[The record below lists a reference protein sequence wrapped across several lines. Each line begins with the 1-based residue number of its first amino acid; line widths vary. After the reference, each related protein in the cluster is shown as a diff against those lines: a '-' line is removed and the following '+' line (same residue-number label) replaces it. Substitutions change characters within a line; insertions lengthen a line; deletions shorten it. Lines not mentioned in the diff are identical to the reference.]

1 MHISQVVNKDD
12 SIELYF
18 DGVGHWDDFD
28 LILGLLQQEN
38 DCQILS
44 NEEKIYIRQAKLVW
58 SDIEFELVQDDMLGN
73 FLRSEDPDDIQA
85 LERLATNVINSI
97 IEKLDQKSI

>member
-1 MHISQVVNKDD
+1 M
-12 SIELYF
+12 
-18 DGVGHWDDFD
+18 
-28 LILGLLQQEN
+28 ILGLLQQEN

-44 NEEKIYIRQAKLVW
+44 NEEKIYIRQAKLIW
-58 SDIEFELVQDDMLGN
+58 SEIEFELIQDDMLGN
-73 FLRSEDPDDIQA
+73 FLRSENPDDIQA

>member
-1 MHISQVVNKDD
+1 
-12 SIELYF
+12 L
-18 DGVGHWDDFD
+18 DDFD

-44 NEEKIYIRQAKLVW
+44 NEEKIYIRQAKLIW
-58 SDIEFELVQDDMLGN
+58 SDIEFELIQDDMLGN
-73 FLRSEDPDDIQA
+73 FLRSENPDDIQA

>member
-1 MHISQVVNKDD
+1 M
-12 SIELYF
+12 
-18 DGVGHWDDFD
+18 DDFD

-44 NEEKIYIRQAKLVW
+44 NEEKIYIRQAKLIW
-58 SDIEFELVQDDMLGN
+58 SDIEFELIQDDMLGN
-73 FLRSEDPDDIQA
+73 FLRSENPDDIQA